1 VRETGYFHP
10 KLLIFDDRAA
20 VVGSANLTGRALG
33 LSVPPH
39 HLEMSVGLLG
49 EPAQAAIDA
58 LLKGFE
64 QWWEISTA
72 LEPQVSSDQ
81 AEGESVMPEY
91 VTFTERPSWGIA
103 QVQTVGGS
111 IFGQSTW
118 LALSDVLPEDPEHL
132 PAKIQVPQPKI
143 ESAKPVPCDTPAARF
158 AAGAIPTAERSQD
171 HFRRLCAY
179 WLQAENRQGQLDSIP
194 MLSLR
199 HQASLVEHLMRRET
213 PTRML
218 IGDDVGLGKTVEIA
232 LLIERLRAANPDLR
246 VLT

>member
-1 VRETGYFHP
+1 
-10 KLLIFDDRAA
+10 
-20 VVGSANLTGRALG
+20 
-33 LSVPPH
+33 
-39 HLEMSVGLLG
+39 
-49 EPAQAAIDA
+49 
-58 LLKGFE
+58 
-64 QWWEISTA
+64 
-72 LEPQVSSDQ
+72 
-81 AEGESVMPEY
+81 MPEY
-91 VTFTERPSWGIA
+91 VTFTERPIWGIA